1 MMLSELNKKD
11 RSKGMITNNEL
22 VCSITKD
29 ICKEDIKTFDDLIHH
44 VIDKYGDKGI
54 TTVAAKTLF
63 FKELLDSNYRNWRER
78 I

>member
-1 MMLSELNKKD
+1 
-11 RSKGMITNNEL
+11 MITNNEL

-29 ICKEDIKTFDDLIHH
+29 ICKEEIKAFDDLIHH